1 MLFSISW
8 FKVTVNERCEV
19 GTTPALSGKP
29 PNPPPSSGLWRREN
43 WLSILFSET
52 QFAKI
57 HLHEE
62 TKSVE
67 NRLRRITNIY
77 ISNIP
82 LKKKKKRRERPL
94 AIKIDKRLKKK
105 SFRGNKRLKALQIA
119 WNDVE
124 DTMASVLGLQN
135 PEFWTAGIL
144 EPILLDNH
152 FICLWHLQP
161 SSIQTHADGCVP
173 DRRPSAPASLGL
185 EHARL

>member
-29 PNPPPSSGLWRREN
+29 PNPLPSSGLWRREN

-82 LKKKKKRRERPL
+82 LKKKKKDERDL
-94 AIKIDKRLKKK
+94 WQLKLTNDLKKIIQGK
-105 SFRGNKRLKALQIA
+105 QKTEGSSNSLEWRGRYNGVCTGAAESR
-119 WNDVE
+119 
-124 DTMASVLGLQN
+124 
-135 PEFWTAGIL
+135 IL
-144 EPILLDNH
+144 NSRHTWAYTL
-152 FICLWHLQP
+152 
-161 SSIQTHADGCVP
+161 
-173 DRRPSAPASLGL
+173 R
-185 EHARL
+185 